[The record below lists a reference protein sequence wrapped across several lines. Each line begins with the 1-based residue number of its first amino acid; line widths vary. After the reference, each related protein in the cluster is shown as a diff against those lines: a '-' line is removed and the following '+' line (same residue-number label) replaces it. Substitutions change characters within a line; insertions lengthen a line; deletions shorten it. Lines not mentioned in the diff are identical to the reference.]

1 MPDVISQSNK
11 ETISK
16 SQSKNA
22 RSGSSGR
29 RSSTNGESNTDAAV
43 TATPKPGEAI
53 EAENMSGIRC
63 IYIIAQRFVCS
74 NGFVWG
80 FKAELNPL
88 NRKVGLIS

>member
-29 RSSTNGESNTDAAV
+29 RSSTNGELNTAAAAV

-53 EAENMSGIRC
+53 VMENMAGSH
-63 IYIIAQRFVCS
+63 
-74 NGFVWG
+74 
-80 FKAELNPL
+80 LTL
-88 NRKVGLIS
+88 